1 MKTEKQIALA
11 AAAFA
16 ERWRGKGDEKSESQ
30 MFWTDL
36 LQNVF
41 GVEDVTQFIRYE
53 ERVKVDNTN
62 SIDAHIPATRVLIE
76 QKSKGVYMQLLF
88 G

>member
-11 AAAFA
+11 AAEFA

-41 GVEDVTQFIRYE
+41 GVEDVTSFITYPILNCVLTSAYRTFLLIH
-53 ERVKVDNTN
+53 TN
-62 SIDAHIPATRVLIE
+62 
-76 QKSKGVYMQLLF
+76 F
-88 G
+88 

>member
-36 LQNVF
+36 LQNF
-41 GVEDVTQFIRYE
+41 
-53 ERVKVDNTN
+53 
-62 SIDAHIPATRVLIE
+62 
-76 QKSKGVYMQLLF
+76 
-88 G
+88 